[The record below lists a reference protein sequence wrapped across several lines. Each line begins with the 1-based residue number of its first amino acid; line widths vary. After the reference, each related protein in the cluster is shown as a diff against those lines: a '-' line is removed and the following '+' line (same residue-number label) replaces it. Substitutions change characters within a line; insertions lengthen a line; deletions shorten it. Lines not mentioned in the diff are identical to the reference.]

1 MKDISA
7 LQLDY
12 KNYTLLKLEHEHILE
27 KRLEQHAILE
37 AIDQE
42 VHLHEK
48 MLRGAHSEFER
59 DLDEMANKLF
69 NALNTNNDGKIDLI
83 EVLSCLFT
91 DIDKSIIQS
100 VSKTMLRDMKTS
112 INFDRV
118 KQCIS
123 ELVFNCQ

>member
-1 MKDISA
+1 MQAPVTKDS
-7 LQLDY
+7 DD
-12 KNYTLLKLEHEHILE
+12 LLFVEEHILE

-48 MLRGAHSEFER
+48 MLHRAHSEFER
-59 DLDEMANKLF
+59 DLDEMAKKLF

-100 VSKTMLRDMKTS
+100 VSKTMLNDMKTS